1 MRITKIEE
9 QKRNKKKYNMY
20 IDGEYHS
27 SIDKEILDEMKFVE
41 GMELNEDD
49 FNQKLEIIQ
58 YKSAL
63 RSAFYILARSSKT
76 ENELKKKL
84 KEKEYPEKAINQVL
98 DYLRSIGYVNDN
110 SYAESFI
117 GIMKGTAGT
126 SSRSLYYKLAGKGID
141 ADVIQE
147 KLEEADI
154 DDYSSALKIAQK
166 KLPGLKGDK
175 REKTTKLIGYLYRKG
190 FGMDVCRKIIEELD
204 LEDN

>member
-27 SIDKEILDEMKFVE
+27 SIDKEILDEMKFIE

-84 KEKEYPEKAINQVL
+84 KEKQYPEKAINQVL
-98 DYLRSIGYVNDN
+98 DYLIAIGYVNDK

-117 GIMKGTAGT
+117 GIMKNTAGT
-126 SSRSLYYKLAGKGID
+126 SSRSLYYKLASKGVDIE
-141 ADVIQE
+141 VIQQ
-147 KLEEADI
+147 KLEEAEI
-154 DDYSSALKIAQK
+154 DDYSAALKAAQK
-166 KLPGLKGDK
+166 KLSGLKGDK
-175 REKTTKLIGYLYRKG
+175 KEKTSKLIGYLYRKG
-190 FGMDVCRKIIEELD
+190 FGMEVCRKIMEELD
-204 LEDN
+204 LEDD

>member
-27 SIDKEILDEMKFVE
+27 AIDKEILDEMMFIE
-41 GMELNEDD
+41 GMELNEED

-84 KEKEYPEKAINQVL
+84 KEKQYPEKAINQVL
-98 DYLRSIGYVNDN
+98 DYLRAIGYINDD
-110 SYAESFI
+110 SYAESYI
-117 GIMKGTAGT
+117 GIMKDTAGT
-126 SSRSLYYKLAGKGID
+126 SSRSLYYKLAGKGVD
-141 ADVIQE
+141 TEVIQQ
-147 KLEEADI
+147 KIEEAGI
-154 DDYSSALKIAQK
+154 DDYSSALKTAQK

-175 REKTTKLIGYLYRKG
+175 REKTVKLIGFLYRKG

-204 LEDN
+204 LEDS